1 MEAIMTFNPKQQK
14 KITDFIQQNRLK
26 IDYKKNAQWSNFCKT
41 VNPKDVMVLNV
52 HDLASAQQLLKKIYD
67 INKVRDPEYRI
78 TCRVAAG
85 GVAGEQYSNSFSLS
99 PLVSRLDEDEDSPPT
114 DIIIHMNL
122 DPNLEAMDLVDE
134 TTVRIRPG
142 PQIKALDETLYYKY
156 GLQTKSPASLI
167 NRVTPFGLAAVGG
180 HGADINSGGYSDNI
194 KSLTFLLM
202 DGTLK
207 KITRETNPD
216 DFDLIASAHLGLF
229 GIVVEMELECK
240 PATKLECVE
249 TPMSLP
255 EFLEQLER
263 GEFPCEGYSRFS
275 VFYTPTQDNDL
286 RNRDIKNVKVMQY
299 KEVPLTTE
307 NRNFSEMDLLSRRI
321 QQALEINLEGGL
333 RVTDLLALYPQL
345 VPLYMKYIVARY
357 AIGTE
362 QKVMVGDAPEIY
374 HYQEWYPND
383 INDVDA
389 MFPVSE
395 NYQEMAAAFIK
406 VAEETQTAKERGEAP
421 VTFGAYARLVKNMK
435 YQFSLAPGSHHSDKD
450 LVCGFDVVSSP
461 GAKGFDDFRD
471 NLVNYLIKE
480 FQAKLHWGK
489 YIPLNKGIDYNKM
502 YEGDMDKFN
511 AVLRSW
517 HRKNHLDISRSPF
530 LTAFPCQ
537 LLGMRHL
544 MPAHEFK
551 HVVSTA
557 KALPQSTLLTDKIF
571 AALTNFVAQFE
582 GQKVE
587 EHYALHHEALRQG
600 VQEIHRLETEKR
612 SGRKNFGFFTNAFS
626 SLTGCKVPN
635 TPLVQPHQGIACS

>member
-1 MEAIMTFNPKQQK
+1 MAFNKKQQK
-14 KITDFIQQNRLK
+14 KITDFIDQNELG
-26 IDYKKNAQWSNFCKT
+26 IEYESHTEWSNFCKT

-52 HDLASAQQLLKKIYD
+52 HDLASAQKLMKRIYD
-67 INKVRDPEYRI
+67 INKVRDSEYRI

-85 GVAGEQYSNSFSLS
+85 GTDEQYSNSFSLT
-99 PLVSRLDEDEDSPPT
+99 PWVSKLDDDTDSPPT

-122 DPNLEAMDLVDE
+122 DPKLEAIELVDA

-142 PQIKALDETLYYKY
+142 AQIKALDETLYYKY

-180 HGADINSGGYSDNI
+180 HGTDINSGGYSDNI

-255 EFLEQLER
+255 EFLEKLEN
-263 GEFPCEGYSRFS
+263 GELPSKDYSRFS

-286 RNRDIKNVKVMQY
+286 TNRDIKNVKVMEY
-299 KEVPLTTE
+299 REVPLTTE
-307 NRNFSEMDLLSRRI
+307 NRNFSKLDLLSRRI
-321 QQALEINLEGGL
+321 QQALEIELEGGF
-333 RVTDLLALYPQL
+333 RVTDLLALFPQL

-362 QKVMVGDAPEIY
+362 QKVMVGDAHEIY
-374 HYQEWYPND
+374 HYQEYYPDD

-395 NYQEMAAAFIK
+395 NYQEMAAAFRK
-406 VAEETQTAKERGEAP
+406 VAEETQAAKERGEAP

-435 YQFSLAPGSHHSDKD
+435 YPFSLAPGSHHSDKD
-450 LVCGFDVVSSP
+450 TVCGFDVVSSP
-461 GAKGFDDFRD
+461 GAVGFDDFRD
-471 NLVNYLIKE
+471 NLVDYLVKE

-511 AVLRSW
+511 SVLRSW
-517 HRKNHLDISRSPF
+517 HKKNHLDMSHSPF

-537 LLGMRHL
+537 LLGLKHL

-551 HVVSTA
+551 HVASAA
-557 KALPQSTLLTDKIF
+557 KTQPQSNLRFDKIGSDICT
-571 AALTNFVAQFE
+571 ALMTFMEQLE
-582 GQKVE
+582 GQGEE
-587 EHYALHHEALRQG
+587 EHYQSHKEALKQG
-600 VQEIHRLETEKR
+600 IQNVHREEAEKK
-612 SGRKNFGFFTNAFS
+612 SGRQNHGFFSSWFS
-626 SLTGCKVPN
+626 SQATGKTPDN
-635 TPLVQPHQGIACS
+635 TSTPSIFNIPC